1 MTGWVVIHH
10 IFVIIK
16 ISVIMINMTVIMTV
30 IVMNQDIFK
39 KMIFHKKFCPC
50 GKVFHQEIDDKAD
63 FDEIWS
69 GKKRRWTV
77 QEINGDIEIRNFS
90 IQ

>member
-1 MTGWVVIHH
+1 MIQ
-10 IFVIIK
+10 IFSFSSILAGH
-16 ISVIMINMTVIMTV
+16 SIMTV
-30 IVMNQDIFK
+30 IVMNQDNLK

-50 GKVFHQEIDDKAD
+50 GKVFHQETDDKAD

-69 GKKRRWTV
+69 GKKMRWTV
-77 QEINGDIEIRNFS
+77 QEINGDIEITNFS

>member
-1 MTGWVVIHH
+1 MTGWKVIDH

-30 IVMNQDIFK
+30 IVMNQDNFK
-39 KMIFHKKFCPC
+39 KMIFHKKFCPF

-69 GKKRRWTV
+69 GGKKTRWTDQGV
-77 QEINGDIEIRNFS
+77 KGGIINFS
-90 IQ
+90 IW